1 MGRFIYK
8 KRNRLCNLPP
18 KPRRNKLELYN
29 DILKAIGDE
38 ITNDDNSVA
47 IPTRVQLRCN
57 LAYDKLTR
65 YLDELENRKMILQSP
80 LLITEKGR
88 DFLQDYDRISNF
100 VLEMGIKYL
109 DIPPDEMKGV

>member
-1 MGRFIYK
+1 MI
-8 KRNRLCNLPP
+8 RLCNLPS

-29 DILKAIGDE
+29 DILKAIGYE
-38 ITNDDNSVA
+38 ITNDDDSVA

-65 YLDELENRKMILQSP
+65 YLEELENRKMILQSP

-88 DFLQDYDRISNF
+88 DFLQDYDRVSSF

-109 DIPPDEMKGV
+109 DTPPDEMKGA

>member
-1 MGRFIYK
+1 M
-8 KRNRLCNLPP
+8 
-18 KPRRNKLELYN
+18 ELYN

-38 ITNDDNSVA
+38 ITNDDNSVVL
-47 IPTRVQLRCN
+47 PTRVQLRCN

-65 YLDELENRKMILQSP
+65 CLDELENRKMIQQSP

-88 DFLQDYDRISNF
+88 DFLHDYDRIF

-109 DIPPDEMKGV
+109 DIPSDGLKGV

>member
-1 MGRFIYK
+1 LGRFIYK
-8 KRNRLCNLPP
+8 KMNQLCNLSP

-29 DILKAIGDE
+29 DILKAIRDE
-38 ITNDDNSVA
+38 TINDDSAA

-57 LAYDKLTR
+57 LAYYKLTR

-88 DFLQDYDRISNF
+88 DFQDYDRISNF
-100 VLEMGIKYL
+100 VQEMGIKYL
-109 DIPPDEMKGV
+109 DNAPDEMKGA

>member
-1 MGRFIYK
+1 
-8 KRNRLCNLPP
+8 
-18 KPRRNKLELYN
+18 LELYN

-38 ITNDDNSVA
+38 IVNDDNSVVL
-47 IPTRVQLRCN
+47 PTRVQLRCN

-109 DIPPDEMKGV
+109 DIPPSDGLKGV

>member
-1 MGRFIYK
+1 M
-8 KRNRLCNLPP
+8 
-18 KPRRNKLELYN
+18 YN

-38 ITNDDNSVA
+38 IVNDDNSVVL
-47 IPTRVQLRCN
+47 PTRVQLRCN

-65 YLDELENRKMILQSP
+65 YLDELENRKMIQQSP

-100 VLEMGIKYL
+100 VLDMGIKYL
-109 DIPPDEMKGV
+109 DIPSDGLK

>member
-1 MGRFIYK
+1 M
-8 KRNRLCNLPP
+8 NQLCNLPP

-29 DILKAIGDE
+29 DILKAIGNE
-38 ITNDDNSVA
+38 ITEDDSVA
-47 IPTRVQLRCN
+47 IPTRVQVRCN

-65 YLDELENRKMILQSP
+65 YLDELENRKMILQGP
-80 LLITEKGR
+80 LLITEKGK

-109 DIPPDEMKGV
+109 DIPPDEMKGA

>member
-1 MGRFIYK
+1 LGRFIYK
-8 KRNRLCNLPP
+8 KMNQLCNLSP

-29 DILKAIGDE
+29 DILKAIGGE
-38 ITNDDNSVA
+38 TINDNSVA

-100 VLEMGIKYL
+100 VQEMGIKYL
-109 DIPPDEMKGV
+109 DIAPDEMKGA